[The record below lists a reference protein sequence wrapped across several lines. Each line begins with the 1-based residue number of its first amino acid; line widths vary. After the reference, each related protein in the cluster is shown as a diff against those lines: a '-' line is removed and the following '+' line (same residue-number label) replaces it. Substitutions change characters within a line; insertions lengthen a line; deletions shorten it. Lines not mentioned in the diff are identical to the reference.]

1 MRMVEEGRR
10 FGSRRGFTLVELLT
24 VIAIMAILMGISI
37 PAINSLTG
45 ATGRQG
51 AVRVM
56 LNAFERARVAA
67 LESSTNAYIGFAN
80 ENFPR
85 ENYRYRSF
93 IIFRDRLDTDQPAA
107 GPGALDYV
115 VLSKWEELPGRMSIA
130 PQPNSVVGMNGTTL
144 VMADSSIPF
153 LSSGNE
159 IPALRFTSTGS
170 ISADNDLLRVLLF
183 QGFVLNG
190 TPNFTSPSDAFF
202 EMIQLSRYTGRARL
216 VVSDNPQ

>member
-1 MRMVEEGRR
+1 MVEECRR

-24 VIAIMAILMGISI
+24 VVAIMAILMGISI

-67 LESSTNAYIGFAN
+67 LESSTNAYIGFAD

-115 VLSKWEELPGRMSIA
+115 VLSKWEELPGRMSFKSEIGSSLTGSSGA
-130 PQPNSVVGMNGTTL
+130 TL
-144 VMADSSIPF
+144 SMDDSIPDY
-153 LSSGNE
+153 SGSE
-159 IPALRFTSTGS
+159 IPVISFNSTGS
-170 ISADNDLLRVLLF
+170 VRLPTDPDALKLF
-183 QGFVLNG
+183 LYQGFYAG
-190 TPNFTSPSDAFF
+190 GRDNFSSVDVGFF
-202 EMIQLSRYTGRARL
+202 DMIGVSRFTGRARL
-216 VVSDNPQ
+216 EISNPPL